1 VTPSDR
7 EKWLKAVF
15 EELSKRLGREPG
27 WCYSPA
33 DYHLAEG
40 WCSKGLPL
48 PAVLQGIRETGGAPR
63 SLQACKGAVEANVA
77 LRYFENFCHSNG
89 LASKSYLSF
98 GTDPI
103 DGFVDL
109 CARVRQ
115 DFPNCIFFTS
125 KLIFE
130 HDNFFIRL
138 LHNQAALV
146 LQQRLHLAD
155 MQMVI
160 LPLKVEV

>member
-1 VTPSDR
+1 MTPSDR

-77 LRYFENFCHSNG
+77 RQAQAVPEKHPLLEPISMAGWDPAKEKARITGRYG
-89 LASKSYLSF
+89 
-98 GTDPI
+98 
-103 DGFVDL
+103 
-109 CARVRQ
+109 R
-115 DFPNCIFFTS
+115 
-125 KLIFE
+125 
-130 HDNFFIRL
+130 
-138 LHNQAALV
+138 
-146 LQQRLHLAD
+146 
-155 MQMVI
+155 
-160 LPLKVEV
+160 